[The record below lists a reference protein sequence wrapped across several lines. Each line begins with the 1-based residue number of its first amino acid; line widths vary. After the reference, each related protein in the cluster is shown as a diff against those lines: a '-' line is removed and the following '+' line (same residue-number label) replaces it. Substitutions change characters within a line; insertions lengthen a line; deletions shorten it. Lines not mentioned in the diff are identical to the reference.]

1 MQTTHKAPA
10 WVSAVA
16 VIPVALLVGGCCNG
30 MVARIFQTLSVE
42 GLTSPFLGVSP
53 FELLAVVIG
62 AWLMLAASA
71 ASDSHFGLA
80 ELLMLLVLL
89 VPSSA
94 VAWAATGVYAAY
106 HIATVRGCS
115 RTGAM
120 LFFGLAITALWSS
133 IGIHVLALPV
143 TMLDA
148 RAVAGLLGVLRDDIV
163 QTGNVVGLADG
174 HALIVLTACSSL
186 DGLPKVLLGIAAV
199 AAFLGPVDARRLS
212 WGAAGAVLVYVV
224 ANDVRLAFM
233 TWSGEFYAVVHSP
246 IGANLFDLFQTALVL
261 WVGSAVSRQGAL
273 P

>member
-10 WVSAVA
+10 WVSADT
-16 VIPVALLVGGCCNG
+16 VIPVVLLVGACCNG

-42 GLTSPFLGVSP
+42 GLTSPFLGISP
-53 FELLAVVIG
+53 FEILAVGIG
-62 AWLMLAASA
+62 AWLMLSASV
-71 ASDSHFGLA
+71 ASETHLGLV
-80 ELLMLLVLL
+80 ELLMLLALL

-106 HIATVRGCS
+106 QIATVRRCS
-115 RTGAM
+115 QTGAL
-120 LFFGLAITALWSS
+120 LFLGLAITALWSS

-143 TMLDA
+143 TTLDA
-148 RAVAGLLGVLRDDIV
+148 RAVAAMLGVLRDDIV
-163 QTGNVVGLADG
+163 QTGNVVGQVDG

-199 AAFLGPVDARRLS
+199 AAFFGPVDVRRLL
-212 WGAAGAVLVYVV
+212 WGGAGAVAVYFV

-233 TWSGEFYAVVHSP
+233 TWSGEFYAAVHSP
-246 IGANLFDLFQTALVL
+246 IGANLFDLFQTVLVL
-261 WVGSAVSRQGAL
+261 CAGSAVSRQGAL

>member
-143 TMLDA
+143 TPAVNCCVPFTGTLAEVGEMVTDVIGLKSVLLEHPA
-148 RAVAGLLGVLRDDIV
+148 MNSTANAPATMTRAVRAREARDR
-163 QTGNVVGLADG
+163 
-174 HALIVLTACSSL
+174 
-186 DGLPKVLLGIAAV
+186 K
-199 AAFLGPVDARRLS
+199 
-212 WGAAGAVLVYVV
+212 
-224 ANDVRLAFM
+224 VRLLM
-233 TWSGEFYAVVHSP
+233 TVFIE
-246 IGANLFDLFQTALVL
+246 LLLT
-261 WVGSAVSRQGAL
+261 
-273 P
+273 